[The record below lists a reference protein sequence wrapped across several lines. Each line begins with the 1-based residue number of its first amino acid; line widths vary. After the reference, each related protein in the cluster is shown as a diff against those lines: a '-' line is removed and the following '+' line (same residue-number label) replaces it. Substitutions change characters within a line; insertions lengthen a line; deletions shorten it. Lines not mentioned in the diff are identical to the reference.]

1 MAKNRQRKKTD
12 WLLAQGY
19 RMSSLPFKVTWY
31 WIDKNDG
38 KEREL
43 ITRTDD
49 YNLDLYRRKGFVLD
63 RKYLNPHAW
72 HELEYGVK
80 PPVVD
85 AQQPKHLGRTL
96 RLAKAIKVVVGEQ
109 DSWQGTASQLLALIG
124 PGRRGIPMDAASL
137 STKIM
142 NPRVTAALK
151 LYGISVNRKR
161 TPTKRLLQISNI
173 TNITE

>member
-1 MAKNRQRKKTD
+1 MEKTKKTH

-19 RMSSLPFKVTWY
+19 RLSRLPFKVTWY

-49 YNLDLYRRKGFVLD
+49 YNLDLYRRKGYVLN
-63 RKYLNPHAW
+63 RKFLDPQEWN
-72 HELEYGVK
+72 ELEYGVK
-80 PPVVD
+80 LPVVD
-85 AQQPKHLGRTL
+85 VQQPKHLGRTL

-124 PGRRGIPMDAASL
+124 PGKRGIPKDAASL

-142 NPRVTAALK
+142 KPRVTAALK
-151 LYGISVNRKR
+151 LYGISVYRKR
-161 TPTKRLLQISNI
+161 TPTKRLLELKSI
-173 TNITE
+173 T